1 MVMEGSIFSILPLL
15 ILIFLGLPAMVPN
28 FEGKFQV
35 VWEKS
40 VWIWGFLKNC
50 SRVGVSLLDYFFTT
64 PVIQL
69 PVLMMVSSGAIN
81 YLVQLGIKLLIEFW
95 GITKISG

>member
-1 MVMEGSIFSILPLL
+1 MVMEGSIFSILPSL
-15 ILIFLGLPAMVPN
+15 ILIFLGLPAMVPK
-28 FEGKFQV
+28 FEGKLQV

-50 SRVGVSLLDYFFTT
+50 SRVGVSLLDFLFTT

-69 PVLMMVSSGAIN
+69 PILIVVGSGAIN
-81 YLVQLGIKLLIEFW
+81 YLVQLGIKSFIEY
-95 GITKISG
+95 